1 MNERPVGTVESDGT
15 TVLRTSKEDVMSG
28 NQGVLGNQASSAS
41 SDEILRKAA
50 QIIGAEEADI
60 PCPIPQPFL
69 DHIKGHEDVV
79 QIPMALLPK
88 LAHEIREKIHASV
101 KVTGGHLA
109 SNLGVTELSI
119 ALHRVFD
126 FRKDRL
132 IMDVGHQVYPH
143 KMLTGRAGRFH
154 TLRQADGLAGFPDHR
169 EDPVYDLF
177 HTSHA
182 GMATSMTLGMAI
194 AEHRRGLKNH
204 HIALV
209 GDGAMTCGATFEAL
223 NHGGHIH
230 EDMLVIFNDNG
241 CSISANVGALSS
253 TCSKIRKTGIFKRAK
268 DFGREVLEKMP
279 YGKNAERI
287 AEQMLGVASHLTH
300 SPGAIFMDL
309 GFRYYGP
316 VDGHD
321 FESLHEWLEEMKS
334 IKGPK
339 LLHVVTHKGRGLQWA
354 EEDPI
359 NWHGA
364 KPYEVQNGTA
374 VIKKSSK
381 PAPVDYCNVV
391 SDTILKRAKADKNIV
406 AITAA
411 MAEGTTLSKVRSELP
426 DQFIDVGIC
435 EQHATAL
442 AAAMRKGGVNAV
454 ACIYSSFLQR
464 AVDQLFHEVSL
475 QDGIPITICMDRA
488 GLCGD
493 DGATANGVFDLAYMR
508 AFPHFVLMA
517 PKDGVET
524 EAMVNWA
531 IDSDKPCFIRT
542 PKEPSALAMTKEF
555 KPLELGKGEIVRQG
569 EGQVAFLAY
578 GAMVVRCMQAA
589 EKLEKEHGI
598 KATVANARF
607 CKPLD
612 TELVA
617 QLLDGH
623 QQVFTAEDHQL
634 QNGFGTAVLE
644 ACNDL
649 SLDTRKITRL
659 GIPDLYVYHGKRD
672 WQLAQVG
679 LDCDGIVASVLKKV
693 KK

>member
-1 MNERPVGTVESDGT
+1 MRPIAKENVEMS
-15 TVLRTSKEDVMSG
+15 SK
-28 NQGVLGNQASSAS
+28 QGVLGADTSETSP
-41 SDEILRKAA
+41 DLLIKRAA
-50 QIIGAEEADI
+50 QALGAEEV
-60 PCPIPQPFL
+60 PCDVPQPFL
-69 DHIKGHEDVV
+69 EHVKGHEDVSR
-79 QIPMALLPK
+79 IPMALLPK
-88 LAHEIREKIHASV
+88 LAWEIRQKIHESV

-109 SNLGVTELSI
+109 SNLGVVELSI
-119 ALHRVFD
+119 ALHRVYD

-132 IMDVGHQVYPH
+132 VMDVGHQVYPH

-154 TLRQADGLAGFPDHR
+154 TLRQANGIAGFPDHR

-182 GMATSMTLGMAI
+182 GMAASMTVGLAM
-194 AEHRRGLKNH
+194 AEHRRGMKNH

-209 GDGAMTCGATFEAL
+209 GDGAMTAGVSFEAL
-223 NHGGHIH
+223 NHAGHCE
-230 EDMLVIFNDNG
+230 EDVLMIFNDNG

-253 TCSKIRKTGIFKRAK
+253 TCSKIRKTGIFKRVR
-268 DFGREVLEKMP
+268 DFGKEMLGKMP
-279 YGKNAERI
+279 YGKDAERI
-287 AEQMLGVASHLTH
+287 AGQMLGAASHLTH

-309 GFRYYGP
+309 GFKYYGP

-321 FESLHEWLEEMKS
+321 FEALHEWLEEMKH

-339 LLHVVTHKGRGLQWA
+339 LLHVITQKGRGMTWA

-364 KPYEVQNGTA
+364 KPYEVQGGTA
-374 VIKKSSK
+374 VVKKPSK
-381 PAPVDYCNVV
+381 PVQRDYCTVV
-391 SDTILKRAKADKNIV
+391 SETILKRAKADKNIV

-426 DQFIDVGIC
+426 GQFIDVGIC

-475 QDGIPITICMDRA
+475 QDGIPVTICMDRA

-517 PKDGVET
+517 PKDEVET
-524 EAMVNWA
+524 EAMVNFGL
-531 IDSDKPCFIRT
+531 DLDKPVFIRT
-542 PKEPSALAMTKEF
+542 PKEPSATAMTAEF
-555 KPLELGKGEIVRQG
+555 KPLELGKGEIVREG
-569 EGQVAFLAY
+569 EKKVAFLAY

-589 EKLEKEHGI
+589 EKLEKEHGL

-612 TELVA
+612 GDLVA
-617 QLLDGH
+617 KLLNEYEY
-623 QQVFTAEDHQL
+623 VFTAEDHQL
-634 QNGFGTAVLE
+634 QNGFGSAVLE
-644 ACNDL
+644 EANDRR
-649 SLDTRKITRL
+649 LDARKLTRL
-659 GIPDLYVYHGKRD
+659 GIPDLFVYHGKRD

-679 LDCDGIVASVLKKV
+679 LDCDGLVASVLKTL